1 MASGRARLARPRP
14 SAGAGALGRARNA
27 RADGGDRVFRRAPSA
42 GLLGPRQPELAARCA
57 GRPRRGAGVLD
68 PLPRRQPGQ
77 ARRHPQGRRRAHG
90 PAGRQPGAA
99 RGPAPATFFLL
110 RRALEAGTRPEA
122 IVVDFK
128 PSVLVGSPRYNL
140 RYWQEIV
147 SPRECLELARTSG
160 GGSLPT
166 SIVLGRLLPTFR
178 SRLEVRDAL
187 LAALRGEVPPMRAIN
202 RVCRRNWRVN
212 DGANVGARNPAFTGE
227 VGPDEH
233 RTLLSHLWYCHR
245 ANAAHVRRLLDLTAA
260 RGIRVYWLLPPL
272 SPQLQA
278 RREQSG
284 AEAGYL
290 RFIQS
295 MHARYRHLT
304 IVDGRHASYDH
315 TLFVD
320 ATHLNEPGGQHSEH
334 RPGRP
339 ARSRPGRLGA
349 WPALGEPARLSSPA
363 CHRPARGCRAIEA
376 GTLDLP
382 GGPHLP
388 TPKGWARLSLRSSAP
403 ERDASDRANRGPKSL
418 SIA

>member
-1 MASGRARLARPRP
+1 MSRPHTPLSPPTSTRRHRIAPGPPARVRAPGRVPWGVLGMLGLMVAIESFVARHPLDFSDPV
-14 SAGAGALGRARNA
+14 SLNWQLGA
-27 RADGGDRVFRRAPSA
+27 RAARDEGPGCSILCLGDSLVKHAVMPKVV
-42 GLLGPRQPELAARCA
+42 AA
-57 GRPRRGAGVLD
+57 
-68 PLPRRQPGQ
+68 
-77 ARRHPQGRRRAHG
+77 HTGRRVVNLAL
-90 PAGRQPGAA
+90 A

-187 LAALRGEVPPMRAIN
+187 LAALRGEVPPMRPIN

-233 RTLLSHLWYCHR
+233 RMLLSHLWYCHR

-320 ATHLNEPGGQHSEH
+320 ATHLNGQGANTLSTDLAALLDRDRAALVPGP
-334 RPGRP
+334 R
-339 ARSRPGRLGA
+339 
-349 WPALGEPARLSSPA
+349 WV
-363 CHRPARGCRAIEA
+363 
-376 GTLDLP
+376 DLP
-382 GGPHLP
+382 AYRPRPVIVPLEDVEQS
-388 TPKGWARLSLRSSAP
+388 RRV
-403 ERDASDRANRGPKSL
+403 L
-418 SIA
+418 SISQGASTFQRRKDGQG